1 VSDDEDDEEPT
12 GETEDGKAA
21 IENEIFGEGADE
33 DEEDEVSLKPSRRS
47 GVSGSVDPSQEIDDM
62 EGSEESG
69 K

>member
-1 VSDDEDDEEPT
+1 MSDDEDDEEPT

>member
-1 VSDDEDDEEPT
+1 MA

-33 DEEDEVSLKPSRRS
+33 EFEDEISVKPSRRS
-47 GVSGSVDPSQEIDDM
+47 GVPGNVDASQEIDDV